1 MTTRVPALLKKTL
14 ISVWVAKRMTE
25 VDNMDNPDDEDGASN
40 NFLPVHLVDLL
51 GLGTCRTPLDTSP
64 SPPPQSHSSTSS
76 PHCWKSS

>member
-14 ISVWVAKRMTE
+14 ISVWVANRMTE

-51 GLGTCRTPLDTSP
+51 CEMCQVVFGKCTAILARLASGHLNI
-64 SPPPQSHSSTSS
+64 
-76 PHCWKSS
+76 